1 MLPITL
7 AAERAR
13 RRLREAGAVLERRT
27 WKSVV
32 LILVGGAFG
41 WNACLAQTQ
50 DPPRPAEAAP
60 EEPAAQPSAFQ
71 LPMPAPIQ
79 PAVLGPTLKPVSEA
93 TKGQSPGQ
101 GKGFNRQSIDSQPLP
116 RDKQG
121 IWVLDM
127 TFKPLRLVTVEVPG
141 KGRRQV
147 HYLWY
152 RVVNRTGKARFFVPQ
167 FTLVCP
173 ETGKTYQDSVLP
185 QAVKVIQAREDPT
198 KPLLGSVE
206 IAGYLPPSTK
216 DGVDEAV
223 YGVAIWEGVDPAA
236 DRLEVYVRG
245 LSDGYQTI
253 PAEGGKP
260 ARTKYKALKI
270 DFTRPGDDRRINERE
285 IRFLDPNRP
294 FEWTYF

>member
-1 MLPITL
+1 M
-7 AAERAR
+7 
-13 RRLREAGAVLERRT
+13 LERNA
-27 WKSVV
+27 WKVVV
-32 LILVGGAFG
+32 LILGGGVFG
-41 WNACLAQTQ
+41 WNACHAQNQ

-60 EEPAAQPSAFQ
+60 GEPAAQPSAIQ
-71 LPMPAPIQ
+71 LPLPDPIQ

-93 TKGQSPGQ
+93 SKGSQ
-101 GKGFNRQSIDSQPLP
+101 GFNRQSIDSSPLP

-121 IWVLDM
+121 IWVLDL
-127 TFKPLRLVTVEVPG
+127 TFKPLRMVTVEVPG
-141 KGRRQV
+141 KGRRQI

-152 RVVNRTGKARFFVPQ
+152 RVVNRTGKTRFFVPQ

-206 IAGYLPPSTK
+206 IAGYLPPSIK
-216 DGVDEAV
+216 NGVDEAV

-236 DRLEVYVRG
+236 DRFEVYVRG
-245 LSDGYQTI
+245 LSDGYQTV
-253 PAEGGKP
+253 PAEGAQP
-260 ARTKYKALKI
+260 AKTKYKALKI
-270 DFTRPGDDRRINERE
+270 EFTRPGDDRRISERE
-285 IRFLDPNRP
+285 IQFADPNRP